1 MFKDLLGFFKEI
13 IQNRTLLK
21 QFSINDFKARYAGSA
36 LGIFWAFANPLVM
49 VVTYWFVFGVG
60 FKATMTDGKYPFYCF
75 SIDWFST
82 MDVFF
87 RGIRFSYKCFS

>member
-36 LGIFWAFANPLVM
+36 LGIFWAFANPLVSHDR
-49 VVTYWFVFGVG
+49 W
-60 FKATMTDGKYPFYCF
+60 
-75 SIDWFST
+75 
-82 MDVFF
+82 
-87 RGIRFSYKCFS
+87 